1 METNFEKMLQSMKQY
16 IDDQDDKSS
25 PIDHEHAQYVKRNV
39 LANVAFTGSFYDLKD
54 IPDLQDAIT
63 KEELEEILQDY
74 FASDQTVI
82 NMVKEL
88 LNVEN
93 VEINNDYTGKISLAH
108 VYAILNAMK
117 DYIYYNSL
125 MAGSPIYVNAEA
137 PEDIHKIW
145 MDTTDD
151 LIYVYSDITM
161 DAMDATINVFK
172 AELKAMKDEL
182 EYLKRHGIGGSTEDG
197 ISKFALLLETGDT
210 LDLLTGDSLDTYDT
224 E

>member
-25 PIDHEHAQYVKRNV
+25 PIDHEHAQYVKRNS
-39 LANVAFTGSFYDLKD
+39 LANVAYTGSYYDLLD
-54 IPDLQDAIT
+54 IPDLRDSVT
-63 KEELEEILQDY
+63 KEELEEILQDH
-74 FASDQTVI
+74 FASDQSVI
-82 NMVKEL
+82 EMIKEI
-88 LNVEN
+88 LNVEE
-93 VEINNDYTGKISLAH
+93 VTINNDYEGKINLAH

-125 MAGSPIYVNAEA
+125 MAGSPIYVNSEA

-151 LIYVYSDITM
+151 LKFVYSDITM

-172 AELKAMKDEL
+172 AELKAMRDEL